1 MSSSAFRYQGRDRLG
16 KRVRGVVEGASPEA
30 VQASLRR
37 KGILAEKVTAQRA
50 SKNRGGRIKSSDLA
64 LFTRQLATMM
74 RAGVPLVQSFGIVA
88 EGLSNPAMKTLVLA
102 LQDQVAS
109 GTAFAAAL
117 RGHPKTFD
125 ALYCN
130 LVDAGEQAGAL
141 ETMLDRLATY
151 REKSEALR
159 GKIRKALTYPVAVL
173 VIALAVTGLLLIKV
187 VPQFEDVF
195 SGFGAAL
202 PPFTQLVITL
212 SEWAQAH
219 YLAVLVGL
227 IGGGFG
233 LRYAHGQSQ
242 AFRDGLDRF
251 LLRLPVLGPILE
263 RAAVARFART
273 LATTFG
279 AGVPL
284 VEGLRSAAGAT
295 GNAVF
300 RDATLALGDEVTAG
314 TALAEAMNANP
325 RWPSMIRQMVLIG
338 EQAGAVDDMLDK
350 AAAHYEQEVDNAVES
365 LTELLEPV
373 IMSVLGVLVGGLIV
387 AMYLPIFQL
396 GSVVGGGVG

>member
-125 ALYCN
+125 ELYCN

>member
-50 SKNRGGRIKSSDLA
+50 SKSGGGRIKSSDLA

-88 EGLSNPAMKTLVLA
+88 EGLSNPAMKSLVLA

-109 GTAFAAAL
+109 GTAFASAL
-117 RGHPKTFD
+117 RSHPKIFD

-130 LVDAGEQAGAL
+130 LVDAGEHAGAL

-173 VIALAVTGLLLIKV
+173 VIALVVTGLLLIKV

-195 SGFGAAL
+195 AGFGTAL

-219 YLAVLVGL
+219 YLAMLVGL
-227 IGGGFG
+227 TVGGFG
-233 LRYAHGQSQ
+233 LRYAHGQSP

-251 LLRLPVLGPILE
+251 LLRLPVLGSILE

-273 LATTFG
+273 LATTFR

-300 RDATLALGDEVTAG
+300 REATLALGNEVTAG
-314 TALAEAMNANP
+314 TALAEAMIANP
-325 RWPSMIRQMVLIG
+325 RWPSMLRQMVLIG

>member
-1 MSSSAFRYQGRDRLG
+1 MSSSSFRYQGRDRLG

-50 SKNRGGRIKSSDLA
+50 SKSRGGRIKSGDLA

-88 EGLSNPAMKTLVLA
+88 EGLSNPAMKSLVLA

-109 GTAFAAAL
+109 GTAFASAL
-117 RGHPKTFD
+117 RGHPKIFD

-227 IGGGFG
+227 TVGGFG
-233 LRYAHGQSQ
+233 LRYAHGQSP

-251 LLRLPVLGPILE
+251 LLRLPVLGSILE

-300 RDATLALGDEVTAG
+300 REATLALGNEVTAG

>member
-1 MSSSAFRYQGRDRLG
+1 MSSSSFRYQGRDRLG

-30 VQASLRR
+30 AQASLRR

-50 SKNRGGRIKSSDLA
+50 SKSRGGRIKSGDLA

-88 EGLSNPAMKTLVLA
+88 EGLSNPAMKSLVLA

-109 GTAFAAAL
+109 GTAFASAL
-117 RGHPKTFD
+117 RGHPKIFD

-159 GKIRKALTYPVAVL
+159 GKIRKALAYPVAVL

-227 IGGGFG
+227 TVGGFA
-233 LRYAHGQSQ
+233 LRYAHGQSP

-251 LLRLPVLGPILE
+251 LLRLPVLGSILE

-300 RDATLALGDEVTAG
+300 REATLTLGNEVTAG

>member
-1 MSSSAFRYQGRDRLG
+1 MSSSAFRYQGRDRFG

-37 KGILAEKVTAQRA
+37 RGILAEKVTAQRA
-50 SKNRGGRIKSSDLA
+50 SKSRGGRIRSGDLA

-88 EGLSNPAMKTLVLA
+88 EGLSNPAMKSLVLA

-109 GTAFAAAL
+109 GTAFASAL
-117 RGHPKTFD
+117 RSHPKIFD

-159 GKIRKALTYPVAVL
+159 GKIRKALTYPIAVL
-173 VIALAVTGLLLIKV
+173 VIALVVTGLLLIKV

-195 SGFGAAL
+195 AGFGAAL
-202 PPFTQLVITL
+202 PPFTQPVITL

-227 IGGGFG
+227 MVGGFG
-233 LRYAHGQSQ
+233 LRYAHGQSP

-251 LLRLPVLGPILE
+251 LLRLPVLGSILE

-295 GNAVF
+295 GNAAF
-300 RDATLALGDEVTAG
+300 REATLTLGNEVTAG

>member
-16 KRVRGVVEGASPEA
+16 KRVRGVVEGASPET

-37 KGILAEKVTAQRA
+37 KGILAEKLTPQRA
-50 SKNRGGRIKSSDLA
+50 SKSRGGRIKSGDLA

-88 EGLSNPAMKTLVLA
+88 SGLSNPAMKSLVLA

-109 GTAFAAAL
+109 GTAFASAL
-117 RGHPKTFD
+117 RSHPKIFD

-173 VIALAVTGLLLIKV
+173 VIALVVTGLLLIKI

-195 SGFGAAL
+195 AGFGAAL
-202 PPFTQLVITL
+202 PPFTQLVIAL
-212 SEWAQAH
+212 SKWAQAH

-227 IGGGFG
+227 TVGCFG
-233 LRYAHGQSQ
+233 LRYAHGQSP

-251 LLRLPVLGPILE
+251 LLRLPVLGSILE
-263 RAAVARFART
+263 RAAVERFARA

-284 VEGLRSAAGAT
+284 VEGLRFTAGAT

-300 RDATLALGDEVTAG
+300 REATLTLGKEVTTG
-314 TALAEAMNANP
+314 MALAEAMNANP
-325 RWPSMIRQMVLIG
+325 RWPSMIQQMVLIG
-338 EQAGAVDDMLDK
+338 EQAGAVDDMLDR
-350 AAAHYEQEVDNAVES
+350 AAAHYEQEVDNTVES
-365 LTELLEPV
+365 LTELLEPM
-373 IMSVLGVLVGGLIV
+373 IMSVLGVLIGGLIV

>member
-125 ALYCN
+125 ELYCN

-159 GKIRKALTYPVAVL
+159 GKIRKALAYPVAVL

>member
-219 YLAVLVGL
+219 YLAVLAGL
-227 IGGGFG
+227 IGVGFG

-251 LLRLPVLGPILE
+251 LLRLPVLGSILE

-300 RDATLALGDEVTAG
+300 RDATLALGDEGTAG
-314 TALAEAMNANP
+314 TALAEAINANP